1 MKTKLIYPVVCAL
14 IIALSSC
21 SSKMTTRSSHKAFR
35 VSIAININMDK
46 SSITDVDT
54 SLYKLKI
61 KDYLDN
67 FGQADLVF
75 AESNAAADVI
85 LDIAVKNFQVLPKK
99 EYSSAKT
106 TKQTVQVGTDAKGN
120 PIYQTFTT
128 TVYSE
133 SIAIPSKARFS
144 SRLIFK
150 DPSFGVAP
158 QNYFAQQTWRD
169 GGRLISGNMGPYRIN
184 TSSGRLPNGEPFV
197 EDFLFQLSQEML
209 SRASYDLRK
218 YYQKLDRE
226 RDAQTY
232 LSAN

>member
-1 MKTKLIYPVVCAL
+1 MVCAF
-14 IIALSSC
+14 IIALPAC
-21 SSKMTTRSSHKAFR
+21 SNKLNTRSHQKSLQVA
-35 VSIAININMDK
+35 IAINIKMDK

-75 AESNAAADVI
+75 AENNANADVI

-120 PIYQTFTT
+120 PIFQTYTT

-133 SIAIPSKARFS
+133 SIAIPSTARLS
-144 SRLIFK
+144 SKFTFK
-150 DPSFGVAP
+150 VPFFGVSP
-158 QNYFAQQTWRD
+158 QNYFARQTWRD
-169 GGRLISGNMGPYRIN
+169 SGTSVSGNTGPYRIN
-184 TSSGRLPNGEPFV
+184 TPSGKLPNGEPFV
-197 EDFLFQLSQEML
+197 EDFLFMLSQEML
-209 SRASYDLRK
+209 NRVTYDLRK
-218 YYQKLDRE
+218 FYQKLDRE
-226 RDAQTY
+226 RDGQTF
-232 LSAN
+232 LSAK